1 MTAAAR
7 ATLECPRCG
16 APLPPAAASE
26 TVTCAF
32 CHCASTASP
41 DPPSGVQLASKE
53 AVASS
58 LVCPRCDV
66 SLFRG
71 SAHGVL
77 LNGCGLCG
85 GIWIDNASATRAM
98 KSYDRA
104 VVTMASTA
112 GRRATTQPDRSA
124 SVRCAECREPTQRVK
139 VSRFQIPV
147 DYCDRH
153 GTWFDKGELTTVLES
168 LRTIAV
174 APPVIDARPLSPA
187 EIPDFRAG
195 QQTDYASAGLVAGGI
210 FAVLGG
216 LCAIAGSD

>member
-1 MTAAAR
+1 
-7 ATLECPRCG
+7 
-16 APLPPAAASE
+16 
-26 TVTCAF
+26 V
-32 CHCASTASP
+32 STPSP

-85 GIWIDNASATRAM
+85 GIWIDNASASRAM

-112 GRRATTQPDRSA
+112 GRHATTQPERSA
-124 SVRCAECREPTQRVK
+124 SVRCAECRAPTQRVK
-139 VSRFQIPV
+139 VSRHQIPV
-147 DYCDRH
+147 DYCELH

-168 LRTIAV
+168 LRSVPAAQAV
-174 APPVIDARPLSPA
+174 MIDARPLSPA

-195 QQTDYASAGLVAGGI
+195 QPTDYASAGLVAGGI

-216 LCAIAGSD
+216 MCAIAGSD